1 MEGGMGSER
10 YRVGELAQLCGV
22 NPRTIDFYTNAGLLP
37 PVERSAGGHRFYD
50 AEAIRRIRLIKALR
64 AQGLHLDA
72 IRDRLAAV
80 GGTGDGLARIEQL
93 QVALHRLEGEV
104 AELTPQL
111 SAVDAKDRRVVQSAL
126 MAAASF
132 ALGLSQE
139 LMELLGQIGTGLF

>member
-1 MEGGMGSER
+1 MGSER

-22 NPRTIDFYTNAGLLP
+22 NPRTIDFYTNFGLLP
-37 PVERSAGGHRFYD
+37 PVERSVGGHRFYD
-50 AEAIRRIRLIKALR
+50 AEAIRRLRLIKALR

-72 IRDRLAAV
+72 IRERLAAV

-93 QVALHRLEGEV
+93 QAALHRLEGEV

-111 SAVDAKDRRVVQSAL
+111 AMVNAKDRGVLRAAL
-126 MAAASF
+126 MTATSF
-132 ALGLSQE
+132 ALALSQE

>member
-1 MEGGMGSER
+1 MTD
-10 YRVGELAQLCGV
+10 VG
-22 NPRTIDFYTNAGLLP
+22 LP
-37 PVERSAGGHRFYD
+37 ASV
-50 AEAIRRIRLIKALR
+50 EAIRRVRLIKALR

-72 IRDRLAAV
+72 IRERLATM

-111 SAVDAKDRRVVQSAL
+111 ATVDAKDRRVVQSAL

-139 LMELLGQIGTGLF
+139 LMELLGEIGTGLF